1 MAANKIVFWALDYSN
16 RSGEGKLGRLF
27 ISKLKENKKTN
38 KIVLIKSLFT
48 KKKTISTKFFFL
60 LGYINILGQSMELSN
75 YGFSFSK
82 VGEFAI

>member
-38 KIVLIKSLFT
+38 KIVLIKKFIY
-48 KKKTISTKFFFL
+48 KKKKQYQQSFFFFL
-60 LGYINILGQSMELSN
+60 GT
-75 YGFSFSK
+75 
-82 VGEFAI
+82 

>member
-16 RSGEGKLGRLF
+16 ISGEGKLGRLF

-48 KKKTISTKFFFL
+48 KKKKQYQQSFFFFL
-60 LGYINILGQSMELSN
+60 GT
-75 YGFSFSK
+75 
-82 VGEFAI
+82 